1 MFLRGRGG
9 VVFWRRGVRRAGRTR
24 RIRALREVRQQ
35 LADQVLEHE
44 RGLREI
50 DLILVLEKGVGAA
63 GSQADELAAEKAL
76 SVDARVAV
84 RGNLVVTGIQAHEHH
99 PLVFPQIQIDEGA
112 GSHIPRI
119 RFAHIPHSPTKKPTS
134 ADSPETAPSRPRR
147 PPCASWRARH
157 PPRWESRNSLD
168 RRRSGCTPPRRYS
181 S

>member
-63 GSQADELAAEKAL
+63 GSQADELAAEKTL

-99 PLVFPQIQIDEGA
+99 RLVFPQIQIDTGDASHLHAGHGYRRADLEVTDIVEFRGDLVVRGA
-112 GSHIPRI
+112 AEVQAAAGDLGGEER
-119 RFAHIPHSPTKKPTS
+119 
-134 ADSPETAPSRPRR
+134 E
-147 PPCASWRARH
+147 
-157 PPRWESRNSLD
+157 
-168 RRRSGCTPPRRYS
+168 
-181 S
+181 